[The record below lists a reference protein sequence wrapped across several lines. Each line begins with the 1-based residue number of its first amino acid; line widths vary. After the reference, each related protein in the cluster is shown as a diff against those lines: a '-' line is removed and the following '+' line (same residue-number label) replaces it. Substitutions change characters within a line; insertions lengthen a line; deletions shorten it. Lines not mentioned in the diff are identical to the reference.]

1 VSFGGAA
8 KGWSLSIN
16 SGQTVPSGL
25 TGSAAF
31 DPRRTFV
38 IFRMIDLVRRVGL
51 CLLGV
56 VAAIRHVRER
66 IFGNKRDVFDDRTS
80 SIG

>member
-1 VSFGGAA
+1 M
-8 KGWSLSIN
+8 IN
-16 SGQTVPSGL
+16 
-25 TGSAAF
+25 
-31 DPRRTFV
+31 
-38 IFRMIDLVRRVGL
+38 LVRRVGL

-56 VAAIRHVRER
+56 VAVICQVRER